1 MRSSSLST
9 AAAVLSCSLIMIMSV
24 SAEQSKPLYQVHH
37 PEMDEPSKDYSCGRD
52 WVSASIGCHKHCASG
67 DDNEC
72 AELGVGWGC
81 YIFTGVSFCVHM
93 ICLFVHLILNPF
105 ALLCVRIVFA
115 MVR

>member
-81 YIFTGVSFCVHM
+81 YIFTGVSFCAHDMLVRSSYTKSFH
-93 ICLFVHLILNPF
+93 
-105 ALLCVRIVFA
+105 ALPHIVFA

>member
-1 MRSSSLST
+1 MRSLSLST

-52 WVSASIGCHKHCASG
+52 WVSASIGCHKNCASG

-81 YIFTGVSFCVHM
+81 YIFTGVSCCAHDM
-93 ICLFVHLILNPF
+93 L
-105 ALLCVRIVFA
+105 VRS
-115 MVR
+115 